1 MARPTRGPGPRRSTE
16 PLVALNA
23 RVPSRLWRRVRIL
36 SVEQD
41 WLVQDIVAD
50 ALREYLAARTRRRR

>member
-1 MARPTRGPGPRRSTE
+1 MARPTHGPGARRSTE

-23 RVPSRLWRRVRIL
+23 RVPNRLWRRVRIL

-41 WLVQDIVAD
+41 RLVQDIVAD